1 MKLGIIHGQKAN
13 IRDVLQTFKNT
24 SAKLHVTLKIMQMNL
39 GDIDPRKCLNAFLN
53 NISQAADEGCNM
65 VFIAIPNTLKNQYK
79 RIK

>member
-1 MKLGIIHGQKAN
+1 
-13 IRDVLQTFKNT
+13 
-24 SAKLHVTLKIMQMNL
+24 MNL